1 MSNITEEAVG
11 NIRTVKSFSN
21 EEQECQKFL
30 IGNIIFVHTYILDLK
45 SILILKVYYCLS
57 RYCLRET
64 RLYCILVLS
73 L

>member
-30 IGNIIFVHTYILDLK
+30 IGNI
-45 SILILKVYYCLS
+45 KVKELGYRRVIC
-57 RYCLRET
+57 T
-64 RLYCILVLS
+64 ADFGFF
-73 L
+73 